1 MCVDMRLDAP
11 THAVAPPGAD
21 TVLADL
27 AAGESAIPLTA
38 VPDLDVIPRIGGR
51 KPHRRCAFRWASRGV
66 GGHRLAVARTP
77 GGLVTTRPAVLR
89 FFAALSGAEP
99 TRPRASRRAAEQAR
113 ARLQREGF

>member
-1 MCVDMRLDAP
+1 MRSTATL
-11 THAVAPPGAD
+11 TAVAPSGAD

-27 AAGESAIPLTA
+27 ADGEQAIPLPS
-38 VPDLDVIPRIGGR
+38 VPDLDLIPHIGGR

-89 FFAALSGAEP
+89 FFAALSGTDTTTP
-99 TRPRASRRAAEQAR
+99 RPSRRGAEQAR
-113 ARLQREGF
+113 RRLAKEGF